1 MSTEEAARLYSE
13 LVVNIVMPMKV
24 FITPASLTHTL
35 SNDARYKLQTVEH
48 IREIIE
54 NTVFTNSEAPT
65 HGADNTTG
73 VYDGRALELDSIE
86 PVQKMPTA
94 TNLNPVT
101 VLRNSDH
108 SARYKHPSSGNVTA
122 DT

>member
-73 VYDGRALELDSIE
+73 VYDGRVLELDSIE
-86 PVQKMPTA
+86 PVQKIA
-94 TNLNPVT
+94 RCNKFE
-101 VLRNSDH
+101 SS
-108 SARYKHPSSGNVTA
+108 SAKSPSGEPASINYPSSGNVTA